1 MAEEVAEE
9 VAELAAL
16 LVLGRLA
23 TWLRSAPNAFRLLA
37 QGIPFLPGFEGVS
50 AEPFGS
56 QTCLGYQAFR
66 SPFFVGTQAIQL
78 RFRCWS

>member
-9 VAELAAL
+9 AELAAL

-23 TWLRSAPNAFRLLA
+23 TWLRSAPNALA
-37 QGIPFLPGFEGVS
+37 QGIPLLPGFEGVS